1 MPIDN
6 PVYTIV
12 INLKV
17 TNYEWGMKAL
27 LKDRHNC
34 PAGLIIELVI
44 TASADHSSS
53 LAVPLTLLSPYAT
66 E

>member
-34 PAGLIIELVI
+34 PAG
-44 TASADHSSS
+44 
-53 LAVPLTLLSPYAT
+53 
-66 E
+66 

>member
-17 TNYEWGMKAL
+17 TIYEWGMKAL

-34 PAGLIIELVI
+34 PAG
-44 TASADHSSS
+44 
-53 LAVPLTLLSPYAT
+53 
-66 E
+66 